1 MNLAPAWFY
10 DALLISLGGSCDR
23 CIRRATFR
31 LFSPNDIK
39 KPVIIGLFCGFVLF
53 KKMNHRTVYDLN
65 MRDPLF
71 CFCFKHDL

>member
-31 LFSPNDIK
+31 FFFPNDIK
-39 KPVIIGLFCGFVLF
+39 KPVIIRLFCGFVLF
-53 KKMNHRTVYDLN
+53 KKMNHRMVYDLN
-65 MRDPLF
+65 MRDPLL
-71 CFCFKHDL
+71 CFCFEHDL